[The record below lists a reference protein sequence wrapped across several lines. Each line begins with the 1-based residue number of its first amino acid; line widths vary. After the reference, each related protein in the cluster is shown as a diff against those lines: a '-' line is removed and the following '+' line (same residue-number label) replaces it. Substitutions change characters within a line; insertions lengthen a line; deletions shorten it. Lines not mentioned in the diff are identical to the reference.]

1 MHLIGFITN
10 SKNENYIKKELSTIV
25 TDNSVIFINDKN
37 LENIKN
43 ITFEI
48 LVIDNELKNRADY
61 RKIISKAKY
70 IILNSDFNANLE
82 VLNNLNLLIIT
93 YGFNSKATFS
103 VSSIT
108 ENNIIICLQRIIN
121 DKNKKIEPKEY
132 SIEIEKNVEKYAI
145 IATKIIKI
153 LYQK

>member
-82 VLNNLNLLIIT
+82 ILNNLNLLIIT

>member
-153 LYQK
+153 LYKK

>member
-1 MHLIGFITN
+1 MPCPN
-10 SKNENYIKKELSTIV
+10 
-25 TDNSVIFINDKN
+25 
-37 LENIKN
+37 
-43 ITFEI
+43 
-48 LVIDNELKNRADY
+48 
-61 RKIISKAKY
+61 
-70 IILNSDFNANLE
+70 DFNANLE

-153 LYQK
+153 L